1 MAALSPR
8 STRHPK
14 AFLAGE
20 DALDATVEY
29 IWKVLLAGSLLR
41 TYPAED
47 LNSVKDELKT
57 FLSDAFE
64 GVFPGIRIGRDLLT
78 EEAILGF
85 EEVVVAIIDDQQ
97 LPAPTA
103 LVEAIRQVLS
113 RKEDRRIA
121 AFLTELEEAVC
132 TSSHIDEMEHDDDED
147 KIQFDHFGS
156 APQSFF
162 REEEI
167 DPEDV
172 ITDQLT
178 PLVLLE
184 SQVVEIQHC
193 WNRFISRY
201 EQPDYAGEAV
211 FASILDS
218 APSLQSLF
226 KTPKL
231 VAAKFI
237 HGFDSMV
244 ANLKDSA
251 SVFNLV
257 EQMGFQHFQLDVS
270 VPWISIFREA
280 LLETMSAELNADLSP
295 VAALGVQRLMSYAG
309 GAFIFI
315 RENYAKRLQLIS
327 RTWAI
332 ASGVTDEEAEKEE
345 VIQEAPED
353 DSDEER
359 LSKGDSEV
367 PAASSCCARLCGQSQ
382 VAKATHRVEEESD
395 LKAIEEGY
403 QAIPRNF
410 GAMFRFNAAVMGVS
424 RQDWMYE
431 VLDSFDAIV
440 RCISQSAR
448 LQVECDIV
456 SLRIAQIRGEVKFS
470 NFKAVMLSTLRSLF
484 PEEWGPPYEEAWN
497 WLWSTV
503 ERLLRKELKKP
514 RARER
519 LLGRF
524 LGSMEEELADK
535 IREQVYDRF
544 FELAPAGQE
553 YFKQSATRLNYIAD
567 RGMELSH
574 DLYKDPCGTVDEIT
588 ALGLRHVG
596 YSVPVELFEPFVE
609 GWRQVLVELTSDAD
623 LVDAFHWSFRLL
635 AQLLVRTIQQGA
647 TLVMRA
653 ISTNSGPQVR
663 KALSYAPRKKRSLWV
678 LNVTV
683 GSHSISPL
691 LVSIESGNMKAAKA
705 MLQDLMVIRADR
717 ARYYYGLNDLFKRHP
732 DMVGIL
738 TQTAPELL
746 PTILDGMIWRSRT
759 TVAGRRRVNYYLK
772 HLLVD
777 EEGHFATAMSSVV
790 KLSDPNLAVHP
801 VLETLCDILWTD
813 LVHWRFLRS
822 KLRLLLT
829 TVIFLLGQSVLHHLD
844 GSKANRIATFACR
857 VLIYLYFMV
866 GLIYDRSRH
875 VYQAI
880 KKRHLTA
887 IGGIRVPRKWV
898 EDWQES
904 VSLILTVLLVVM
916 FYMEPV
922 IYCLQSDAGSLTEN
936 CDQAKSL
943 QEPYQILSMMAI
955 LLQFSLIIDVATIST
970 RLSSWVLLAG
980 HVLPEFV
987 MTCLACAFLILSF
1000 SCSVS
1005 ASSENP
1011 EDFDN
1016 IVGSMMSFFKLAVS
1030 MYPASSFIALEDSIL
1045 VLFITSCFRLIVIFF
1060 LMKLLIA
1067 QLTCE
1072 YRRIY
1077 RLMMGHARLRRMWRI
1092 CEAMESIHPSRFS
1105 KFVEK
1110 LRLDD
1115 PLDFSEGDHGVSG
1128 GIQVWEAANLHP
1140 TNVET
1145 VKRLGGDPKHPF
1157 PLEEELQTEADK
1169 CRKVFHL
1176 FQKQMK
1182 LATKGA
1188 SVASSMGHTTG
1199 LSNSVSTLQ
1208 SSRSYV

>member
-1 MAALSPR
+1 MIHHDTDHSSESLIHIASPRRHVAPWCSWDSWGIGAMAAMSQR
-8 STRHPK
+8 SVRHPK
-14 AFLAGE
+14 AFLGGE
-20 DALDATVEY
+20 SALDATVEY

-41 TYPAED
+41 TYPPED

-78 EEAILGF
+78 EEAIQGF

-97 LPAPTA
+97 LAGPTA
-103 LVEAIRQVLS
+103 LVEAIHQVLG
-113 RKEDRRIA
+113 RKQDGRVA
-121 AFLTELEEAVC
+121 AFLAELEEAVC
-132 TSSHIDEMEHDDDED
+132 TGSVMDEMSEHDDDED
-147 KIQFDHFGS
+147 KIQFGS
-156 APQSFF
+156 AVQSFHLDD
-162 REEEI
+162 RQEEI

-172 ITDQLT
+172 VTDRLE
-178 PLVLLE
+178 PLVLYE
-184 SQVVEIQHC
+184 SQVVEVQHC
-193 WNRFISRY
+193 WKRFISHY
-201 EQPDYAGEAV
+201 EQTDYAGEAV

-237 HGFDSMV
+237 SGFDRMV

-257 EQMGFQHFQLDVS
+257 EQMGFQHFQLEVS
-270 VPWISIFREA
+270 IPRIAIFREA
-280 LLETMSAELNADLSP
+280 LVETMSMELNADFSP
-295 VAALGVQRLMSYAG
+295 VAALGIQRLMSYAG

-332 ASGVTDEEAEKEE
+332 ASGVTDEEEAAEKDE
-345 VIQEAPED
+345 VIQEEAPVED
-353 DSDEER
+353 ESDDGM
-359 LSKGDSEV
+359 LTKGASEV
-367 PAASSCCARLCGQSQ
+367 STGASSCCGRLCGQSK

-440 RCISQSAR
+440 RCISQSSR

-484 PEEWGPPYEEAWN
+484 PEEWGPPHEEAWN

-567 RGMELSH
+567 RAIELSH
-574 DLYKDPCGTVDEIT
+574 DLYKDPCGTVDEIA

-596 YSVPVELFEPFVE
+596 YSVPVELFEPFIE
-609 GWRQVLVELTSDAD
+609 GWRQIIVELTSDAD
-623 LVDAFHWSFRLL
+623 LVDAFHWSFRLC

-683 GSHSISPL
+683 GSQSISPL
-691 LVSIESGNMKAAKA
+691 LVSIESGNMEAAKA

-732 DMVGIL
+732 DMVEIL

-746 PTILDGMIWRSRT
+746 PTMLDGMIWRSRT
-759 TVAGRRRVNYYLK
+759 TVAGMRRVNYYLK

-777 EEGHFATAMSSVV
+777 EEGRFATAMSSVV

-801 VLETLCDILWTD
+801 LLETLCDVMWTD

-822 KLRLLLT
+822 D
-829 TVIFLLGQSVLHHLD
+829 LG
-844 GSKANRIATFACR
+844 
-857 VLIYLYFMV
+857 
-866 GLIYDRSRH
+866 SR
-875 VYQAI
+875 
-880 KKRHLTA
+880 
-887 IGGIRVPRKWV
+887 
-898 EDWQES
+898 
-904 VSLILTVLLVVM
+904 
-916 FYMEPV
+916 
-922 IYCLQSDAGSLTEN
+922 
-936 CDQAKSL
+936 
-943 QEPYQILSMMAI
+943 
-955 LLQFSLIIDVATIST
+955 
-970 RLSSWVLLAG
+970 
-980 HVLPEFV
+980 
-987 MTCLACAFLILSF
+987 
-1000 SCSVS
+1000 
-1005 ASSENP
+1005 
-1011 EDFDN
+1011 
-1016 IVGSMMSFFKLAVS
+1016 
-1030 MYPASSFIALEDSIL
+1030 
-1045 VLFITSCFRLIVIFF
+1045 
-1060 LMKLLIA
+1060 
-1067 QLTCE
+1067 
-1072 YRRIY
+1072 
-1077 RLMMGHARLRRMWRI
+1077 
-1092 CEAMESIHPSRFS
+1092 
-1105 KFVEK
+1105 
-1110 LRLDD
+1110 
-1115 PLDFSEGDHGVSG
+1115 
-1128 GIQVWEAANLHP
+1128 
-1140 TNVET
+1140 
-1145 VKRLGGDPKHPF
+1145 
-1157 PLEEELQTEADK
+1157 
-1169 CRKVFHL
+1169 
-1176 FQKQMK
+1176 
-1182 LATKGA
+1182 
-1188 SVASSMGHTTG
+1188 
-1199 LSNSVSTLQ
+1199 
-1208 SSRSYV
+1208 